1 MNDRTGKILRTIGIL
16 FFGLATVMNL
26 LGGIGT
32 SCAAFLTENY
42 PSFSALII
50 QGRQWLYQGLV
61 VATVVIALVG
71 ISVLIELIRG
81 GKKSFR
87 HALIVLMI
95 GTILAG
101 IQYFSSLQ
109 LFGKAAPANVKFYI
123 NLITLIIFLIYLIPG
138 IRNRVKFSSG
148 NRGNEKNAA
157 RGLAAIMIGFSLLT
171 IPVWAELS
179 HTYQGVNWVHLLQT
193 ELIISG
199 VLLIGVGAALILR
212 VVVDGIGKE
221 KVYKN
226 LKIPHSY

>member
-1 MNDRTGKILRTIGIL
+1 MNDRTEKILRTIGIL

-26 LGGIGT
+26 HGGIGT

-61 VATVVIALVG
+61 VGTVVIALVG

-138 IRNRVKFSSG
+138 IRDRV
-148 NRGNEKNAA
+148 
-157 RGLAAIMIGFSLLT
+157 
-171 IPVWAELS
+171 
-179 HTYQGVNWVHLLQT
+179 
-193 ELIISG
+193 
-199 VLLIGVGAALILR
+199 
-212 VVVDGIGKE
+212 
-221 KVYKN
+221 
-226 LKIPHSY
+226 